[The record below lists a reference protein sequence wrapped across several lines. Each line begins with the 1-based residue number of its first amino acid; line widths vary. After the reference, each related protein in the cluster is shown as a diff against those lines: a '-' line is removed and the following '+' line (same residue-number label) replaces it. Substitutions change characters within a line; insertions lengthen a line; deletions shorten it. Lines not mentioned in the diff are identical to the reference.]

1 MTIAMKDLKILIIDD
16 NPAIHS
22 DFIKILSTKNSAE
35 NSDDDEL
42 DSFEKQMFGQKEK
55 PESSLPKFRIV
66 TASQGQDG
74 VAKIAEALKDNDPY
88 ALAFVDIRMPPGWDG
103 IETTKKIW
111 QLDPNIQ
118 IVICTAYSDYTWE
131 ETIQQLGQRENLLI
145 LKKPFD
151 SIAVRQ
157 LSCALTK
164 KWQLLQES
172 RDYTKLLETQVK
184 ERTQSLQ
191 ESLSVTR
198 GTLEAS
204 ADGILVMNNANNL
217 IDYNENLVHMFHIPK
232 TMMAKND
239 ANALL
244 HYIAGQMENAEDF
257 LKITQQASK
266 KNDTATNTLKYNKNQ
281 VVETYTQ
288 PYKIDDKIT
297 GRIWCFRDITKRALL
312 EEQLQY
318 QATHDALT
326 QLPNRILLANRLA
339 QTISYAQR
347 NKTMF
352 CFLFFDLDRFKLI
365 NDSFSHIAG
374 DKLLQEAAK
383 RLQEV
388 MRKEDTLA
396 RLGGDEF
403 VAILESL
410 ADDTQSGKIA
420 NKLLQVFN
428 KPFIVNGQEI
438 IITPS
443 IGIAVFPQDGKNF
456 DELLRS
462 ADIAMYNAKEQGGN
476 QFQYYSASLGEKSAA
491 RLQLESDLH
500 RAIENKEFF
509 LCYQPQLD
517 LTTQKL
523 ISAEALIRWRHPE
536 KGILLPI
543 NFIPLAEETGLIIPI
558 GEWVLREACKQNKQW
573 QELGF
578 PKIRVAVNIATKQ
591 LKQLNLADLIETI
604 LLETGLEPQYLEL
617 EITEN
622 VILTGSE
629 ANNIFAQLKKLGVH
643 FALDDFGSGYT
654 ILNHLKIFPIDR
666 IKIDQ
671 SYINNINVN
680 QADEVIIQAII
691 NLAKNLHLD
700 VIAEGVESK
709 EQLEFL
715 QSHHCNEVQGYYF
728 CEPLVAQ
735 DFEQFLQYPGIIKAS
750 QKSAR

>member
-1 MTIAMKDLKILIIDD
+1 MTIATKDMKILIIDD

-35 NSDDDEL
+35 NVEDATL
-42 DSFEKQMFGQKEK
+42 DSFEKQMFGLQKK

-66 TASQGQDG
+66 TATQGQDG
-74 VAKIAEALKDNDPY
+74 VAKIAEALHDNDPY

-204 ADGILVMNNANNL
+204 ADGILVMNNTNSL
-217 IDYNENLVHMFHIPK
+217 IDYNKNLMHMFHIPK

-244 HYIAGQMENAEDF
+244 HYIAGQMENSHAF
-257 LKITQQASK
+257 LKITQHLASK
-266 KNDTATNTLKYNKNQ
+266 KNNTATNTLRYNKNQ
-281 VVETYTQ
+281 VVEIYTQ
-288 PYKIDDKIT
+288 PYKIADKIT
-297 GRIWCFRDITKRALL
+297 GRIWCFRDITKRAQL

-326 QLPNRILLANRLA
+326 QLPNRILLAERLT
-339 QTISYAQR
+339 QTISCARR

-383 RLQEV
+383 RLQKV
-388 MRKEDTLA
+388 MRKEDILA

-403 VAILESL
+403 VALLESL
-410 ADDTQSGKIA
+410 ANDTQAGKIA

-438 IITPS
+438 LVTPS
-443 IGIAVFPQDGKNF
+443 IGIAVFPQDGQTF
-456 DELLRS
+456 EELLRS

-517 LTTQKL
+517 LATQKL
-523 ISAEALIRWRHPE
+523 VSAEALIRWHHPE

-543 NFIPLAEETGLIIPI
+543 NFIPLAEETGLILPI
-558 GEWVLREACKQNKQW
+558 GEWVLREACKQNKRW

-578 PKIRVAVNIATKQ
+578 PKIRIAVNIASKQ
-591 LKQLNLADLIETI
+591 LKQPNLADIIKTI

-622 VILTGSE
+622 VILTGGE
-629 ANNIFAQLKKLGVH
+629 INPIFAQLKKLGVH
-643 FALDDFGSGYT
+643 FALDDFGAGYT
-654 ILNHLKIFPIDR
+654 LLNHLKIYPIDR
-666 IKIDQ
+666 IKIDP

-680 QADEVIIQAII
+680 HADEVIIQAII
-691 NLAKNLHLD
+691 TLAKNLKLD

-715 QSHHCNEVQGYYF
+715 QSHHCNEIQGHYF
-728 CEPLVAQ
+728 CEPLAAQ
-735 DFEQFLQYPGIIKAS
+735 DFEQFLQFPGS
-750 QKSAR
+750 